1 MTWDPSERYPL
12 FASSND
18 TPVAIARRNEVTH
31 MPLPSKPW
39 WNKCDIPNNHFKP
52 QGALKSRMKREGDH
66 GCKFGLLDYFKK
78 NEYDH
83 IVEFVLALEKFEL
96 RKHCRLS
103 RKKLDRIKALRY
115 ADTGILADFMQ
126 WFWSAT
132 VFEFQVP
139 GNDYCFVSLSLF
151 LILHSRIPKP
161 PHVYFSGNNN

>member
-1 MTWDPSERYPL
+1 MTWAPSERYPL

-31 MPLPSKPW
+31 LPLPSKPW

-52 QGALKSRMKREGDH
+52 QGALKSRMKREGGH

-78 NEYDH
+78 NEYGH

-151 LILHSRIPKP
+151 LILHSRIPKQ